1 MSNSE
6 MFRTEFIS
14 RLFASLPQDQVVSV
28 MHVLDLT
35 LPGYDVSRKPVS
47 IITADGIPEAVKYFI
62 ASKAVENLSRKTLN
76 LYHLRLVDFF
86 SVVKKSIQDVTA
98 VDIRMYLFFCKD
110 QRSASDSYLDNMRRI
125 LNSFFTWL
133 VKNEYIL
140 RNPCDNVEKIKYQ
153 EKPRQP
159 LTSYELEV
167 LRWNCGSLREKAL
180 IDFFFSTGLRLSE
193 LHDANRTD
201 IDWANRS
208 LIVRHGK
215 GNKQRIVFFNAESE
229 LSLRKYLESRT
240 DENDAL
246 FVTMRRPYNRLC
258 LKAIQDVVSKVS
270 ARSDLHVF
278 PHKLRHTFATCGIRG
293 GMPLEKLQALM
304 GHAKPETTLIYAKL
318 DAVDL
323 QREHERVYA

>member
-14 RLFASLPQDQVVSV
+14 RLFSSMPQDQVINV
-28 MHVLDLT
+28 MRVLDLT
-35 LPGYDVSRKPVS
+35 LPDYDVSRRPVS
-47 IITADGIPEAVKYFI
+47 IITVDGVPDAVRYFI

-86 SVVKKSIQDVTA
+86 SVVKKPIQDISA
-98 VDIRMYLFFCKD
+98 NDIRLYLFFCKD
-110 QRSASDSYLDNMRRI
+110 QRSASDSYLDNIRRI
-125 LNSFFTWL
+125 LNSFFSWL

-140 RNPCDNVEKIKYQ
+140 RNPCNTVEKIKYQ
-153 EKPRQP
+153 AKPRQP

-167 LRWNCGSLREKAL
+167 LRWNCDSLREKAL
-180 IDFFFSTGLRLSE
+180 IDFFFSTGVRLSE
-193 LHDANRTD
+193 LHDANISD
-201 IDWANRS
+201 IDWTNRS
-208 LIVRHGK
+208 MVVRHGK

-229 LSLRKYLESRT
+229 LSLRKYLESRS

-246 FVTMRRPYNRLC
+246 FVSMRRPHSRLC
-258 LKAIQDVVSKVS
+258 LKAIQNVVSKVS
-270 ARSDLHVF
+270 VRSDLHVF
-278 PHKLRHTFATCGIRG
+278 PHKLRHTFATCGIRC

-304 GHAKPETTLIYAKL
+304 GHSKPETTLIYAKL

-323 QREHERVYA
+323 QREHQRVYA